1 MDKFLGMFKSEKS
14 KITYSVWWD
23 PEEKTVWRDTIFESR
38 EMIGYS
44 ATTKH
49 SAINAAREYL
59 ATQI

>member
-1 MDKFLGMFKSEKS
+1 MDKYLGMFISEKS
-14 KITYSVWWD
+14 KIIYSVWWD

-38 EMIGYS
+38 EMICYN
-44 ATTKH
+44 ATTKL